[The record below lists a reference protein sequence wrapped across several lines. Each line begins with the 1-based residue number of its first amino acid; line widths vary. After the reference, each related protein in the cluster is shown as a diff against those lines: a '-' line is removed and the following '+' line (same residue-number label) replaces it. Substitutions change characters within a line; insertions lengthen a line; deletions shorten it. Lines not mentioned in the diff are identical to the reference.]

1 MKHTF
6 DDVYMLCV
14 SGKRKRPLSDKEI
27 EINSYLRGC
36 HRIFQIYASYGLY
49 YLYEEQS
56 ISKGYVKT
64 ELISLYEDK
73 LVGKK
78 RAGRFYYE
86 ILLGRTYADKCQIC
100 FHGSAETLDHYLPKE
115 IYPSLSISHYNLYP
129 ACHICNG
136 KKHQWYP
143 STPEEQLIHPLF
155 DDFYNDVWLKAEFDE
170 QNQRIVFM
178 PNTLRF
184 REGTC
189 EYERLKLH
197 LNKHDILKAYEE
209 LAMRKIQ
216 EIVTTSIRYNLSL
229 QRVVS
234 TEINILND
242 NFKNQKESNSLYTF
256 EHWKYVTCKALLES
270 KFFINNGKKIFGTQ
284 NVYSTPVHR
293 FQDSF

>member
-1 MKHTF
+1 MEHTF
-6 DDVYMLCV
+6 DDVYNLCV
-14 SGKRKRPLSDKEI
+14 SGKRKRALTDDEV
-27 EINSYLRGC
+27 EINAFLRGC
-36 HRIFQIYASYGLY
+36 HRIFQIHAAYGLY
-49 YLYEEQS
+49 YLYKEES
-56 ISKGYVKT
+56 VSRGYVKK

-73 LVGKK
+73 LVGKE
-78 RAGRFYYE
+78 RAGRYYYE
-86 ILLGRTYADKCQIC
+86 LLLARTYADKCQIC

-136 KKHQWYP
+136 KKSQWCP
-143 STPEEQLIHPLF
+143 SIPEQQLIHPLF
-155 DDFYNDVWLKAEFDE
+155 DNFYKDVWLHAEFDE
-170 QNQRIVFM
+170 ENKRIVFM

-197 LNKHDILKAYEE
+197 LNKHDILKTYEE

-234 TEINILND
+234 TEIDILID
-242 NFKNQKESNSLYTF
+242 NFNKQKESNSLYTF
-256 EHWKYVTCKALLES
+256 EHWKYVTCMALLKS
-270 KFFINNGKKIFGTQ
+270 KFFMINGDNIFGTQ
-284 NVYSTPVHR
+284 NVYSAPVHR
-293 FQDSF
+293 FQG